1 MIRLNT
7 DTLRY
12 IAALEKTS
20 GAQVKDCIV
29 TEDEI
34 IYIVSE
40 EQLGQAIGTGGQ
52 HVNKIRNA
60 LGKQVRI
67 VGFKENPVEF
77 TKKLIA
83 FVEPKSI
90 TLEETETEK
99 HIIIE
104 SDYKSHGSIRGKRD
118 KKLKILKELL
128 KRHHNVDDVILR

>member
-1 MIRLNT
+1 MIKLNT

-12 IAALEKTS
+12 IAALEKAS

-29 TEDEI
+29 TENEI

-40 EQLGQAIGTGGQ
+40 EQLGLAIGKSGQ

-67 VGFKENPVEF
+67 VGFKKNPVEF
-77 TKKLIA
+77 TRKLIS
-83 FVEPKSI
+83 FVETKSI
-90 TLEETETEK
+90 ILEDTETEK

-104 SDYKSHGSIRGKRD
+104 SDHKFHGFIRGKGG
-118 KKLKILKELL
+118 KKLKILKDLL
-128 KRHHNVDDVILR
+128 KRHHDVDDVILR